1 MAVSLLELGQDVGCG
16 NLLGVQPWMVAA
28 DYASQSAFRDKLA
41 GYLKIA
47 SGYGWL
53 GPRTIVVWP
62 EYIGTWLAVAE
73 TAAAVTRARTLTG
86 AMRAVAIRHFSGLLR
101 AFFAAPERD
110 RLAGAIFRTRARAM
124 ALHYQAVFSGLARE
138 YAVTMVAG
146 STVLPS
152 PKVADGSV
160 TAGDGPLYGTTAVF
174 GPDGRAYPDLV
185 RKAFPIGSELS
196 FMAPGSIE
204 DLPAFE
210 TPAGRLGVLIC
221 ADSWYPA
228 SYRRLETLGVALVA
242 VPSYI
247 AMVGAWDGPWRGYDG
262 AQAPSDVDPS
272 DVGRLTEG
280 QAWRKYA
287 LAGRMAGSGARAAI
301 NVFLSGGLWDLGA
314 EGGSLLVTAAGTALQ
329 AESGGPA
336 LINLWL

>member
-1 MAVSLLELGQDVGCG
+1 MAVSLLESGQDAGCG

-28 DYASQSAFRDKLA
+28 DYASQSSLRDKLA
-41 GYLKIA
+41 SYLEIA
-47 SGYGWL
+47 SGHGWL

-62 EYIGTWLAVAE
+62 EYIGTWLAVTE
-73 TAAAVTRARTLTG
+73 TAAAAIRARTLSG
-86 AMRAVAIRHFSGLLR
+86 AMRALALRHFPGLLR
-101 AFFAAPERD
+101 AFLVTPEQD
-110 RLAGAIFRTRARAM
+110 RLAGAIFRTRAQAM
-124 ALHYQAVFSGLARE
+124 AHHYQAVFSGLARE

-152 PKVADGSV
+152 PEVVDGGV

-196 FMAPGSIE
+196 FMTPGSVE

-228 SYRRLETLGVALVA
+228 SYRRLEALGVALVA

-247 AMVGAWDGPWRGYDG
+247 ATAGAWDRPWRGYDG
-262 AQAPSDVDPS
+262 APAPNDVDPA
-272 DVGRLTEG
+272 DVGRLTEA
-280 QAWRKYA
+280 QAWKKYA
-287 LAGRMAGSGARAAI
+287 LAGRMAGSGARAAT
-301 NVFLSGGLWDLGA
+301 NVFLSGALWDLGA
-314 EGGSLLVTAAGTALQ
+314 EGGSLMVTADGTAVQ

-336 LINLWL
+336 LINLGL